1 MKMLNIKKS
10 LKSKGFTLI
19 ELLIAVGFIAVASA
33 GVYYIYNKVKS
44 SQDAN
49 TEARNLDAIRAGIK
63 NLYASSNTFGAPN
76 PVSNLFA
83 NQARITP
90 DGMRDSTS
98 TGTAASNDVIK
109 NKFGGTVTIAPASL
123 GTGTNNAFSITY
135 LAVPGEVCTK
145 LVTSAGA
152 QFDQVSVGVSAPGTP
167 VKVFGSNIVNPV
179 TTATEC
185 NKDVGSG
192 VAIVFTS
199 L

>member
-63 NLYASSNTFGAPN
+63 NLYASSNTFGEPN
-76 PVSNLFA
+76 EVTNLFV

-90 DGMRDSTS
+90 DGMRDSAT
-98 TGTAASNDVIK
+98 TGTANSVIK
-109 NKFGGTVTIAPASL
+109 NKFGGNVEITPQNL
-123 GTGTNNAFSITY
+123 GTGTNNAFRIRY
-135 LAVPGEVCTK
+135 NAVPGEVCVK

-152 QFDQVSVGVSAPGTP
+152 QFDRVVVGSTDA
-167 VKVFGSNIVNPV
+167 KAFGSNIVNPV
-179 TTATEC
+179 TTATAC
-185 NKDVGSG
+185 NGDQGQG
-192 VAIVFTS
+192 VIIDFYS

>member
-1 MKMLNIKKS
+1 MKNLNIKKS

-49 TEARNLDAIRAGIK
+49 TEARNLDALRAGVK
-63 NLYASSNTFGAPN
+63 NLYASTSSFGGTN
-76 PVSNLFA
+76 PVSNTFA

-90 DGMRDSTS
+90 DGMRTENDITS
-98 TGTAASNDVIK
+98 IK
-109 NKFGGTVTIAPASL
+109 NKFGGTVTLLPASL
-123 GTGTNNAFSITY
+123 GSSNPDNAFQITY

-152 QFDQVSVGVSAPGTP
+152 QFDQVVVGSVP
-167 VKVFGSNIVNPV
+167 VKIFGSNVVSPIS
-179 TTATEC
+179 TATEC
-185 NKDVGSG
+185 NKDTGNG
-192 VAIVFTS
+192 VSIIFTS

>member
-63 NLYASSNTFGAPN
+63 NLYASSNTYGDPN
-76 PVSNLFA
+76 LITNLFV

-90 DGMRDSTS
+90 DGMRDSAT
-98 TGTAASNDVIK
+98 TGTANDTIK
-109 NKFGGTVTIAPASL
+109 NKFGGTVLIAPTQL
-123 GTGTNNAFSITY
+123 GTGAANNAFSITY
-135 LAVPGEVCTK
+135 NAVPGEVCVK

-152 QFDQVSVGVSAPGTP
+152 QFDSVSVAGTL
-167 VKVFGSNIVNPV
+167 VKAFGSNIVNPV

-185 NKDVGSG
+185 NKDTGSG
-192 VAIVFTS
+192 VVIVFNS

>member
-1 MKMLNIKKS
+1 MLNIKKS

-63 NLYASSNTFGAPN
+63 NLYASSNTFGPPN
-76 PVSNLFA
+76 AVSNLFV

-90 DGMRDSTS
+90 DGMRDSAA
-98 TGTAASNDVIK
+98 TGTANAVIK
-109 NKFGGTVTIAPASL
+109 NKFGGNVTIEPDRL
-123 GTGTNNAFSITY
+123 GSGTNNAFKITY
-135 LAVPGEVCTK
+135 EAVPGEVCVK

-152 QFDQVSVGVSAPGTP
+152 QFDRVVVGSTDA
-167 VKVFGSNIVNPV
+167 KAFGSNIVNPV
-179 TTATEC
+179 TTATAC
-185 NKDVGSG
+185 NGDTGAG
-192 VAIVFTS
+192 VTIEFYS

>member
-1 MKMLNIKKS
+1 MKKLNIKQS
-10 LKSKGFTLI
+10 LRAKGFTLI

-63 NLYASSNTFGAPN
+63 NLYASSNTFGSPN
-76 PVSNLFA
+76 EVTNLFA

-90 DGMRDSTS
+90 DGMRDSAT
-98 TGTAASNDVIK
+98 TGTANATIK
-109 NKFGGTVTIAPASL
+109 NKFGGSVTIAPATL
-123 GTGTNNAFSITY
+123 GGGNANNAFSIEY
-135 LAVPGEVCTK
+135 QRVPGEVCVK

-152 QFDQVSVGVSAPGTP
+152 QFDRVTVGTTDT
-167 VKVFGSNIVNPV
+167 KQFGSNIVNPV
-179 TTATEC
+179 TTATAC
-185 NKDVGSG
+185 NGDTGQG
-192 VAIVFTS
+192 VTITFYS